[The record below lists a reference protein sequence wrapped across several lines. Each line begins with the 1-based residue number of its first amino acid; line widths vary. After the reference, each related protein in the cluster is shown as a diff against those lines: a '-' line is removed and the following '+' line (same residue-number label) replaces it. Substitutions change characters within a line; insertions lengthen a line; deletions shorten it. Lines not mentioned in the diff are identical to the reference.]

1 MLDIGTKVKYSKVWL
16 DSTQIKRTKWRGTI
30 AAHYNGEGVS
40 DTSFVYVRWEGDT
53 EDRLI
58 NVHNLTIIKDKEAAV
73 KKPTPKP
80 EVAIPDL
87 KTLTISGIAKLI
99 IKDWKIVN
107 YAAKPYLMAMN
118 ELKTINDKVGFDNGA
133 SIVRYFLS
141 NASSYR
147 GDVARA
153 VKIELRKRLE
163 IGA

>member
-1 MLDIGTKVKYSKVWL
+1 M
-16 DSTQIKRTKWRGTI
+16 
-30 AAHYNGEGVS
+30 
-40 DTSFVYVRWEGDT
+40 
-53 EDRLI
+53 
-58 NVHNLTIIKDKEAAV
+58 
-73 KKPTPKP
+73 KKPTPKI
-80 EVAIPDL
+80 EANIPDL

-163 IGA
+163 LGA